1 MECVTMLLYN
11 FVDQGLHACQHIQY
25 CIRLVFLAEWMIPAH
40 VCERP
45 PPTKHIKKPLGSRAK
60 PDCLLTLTDYF
71 DIFCHCEKILDS
83 INVSLVRQVLPGAFL
98 HVFEGLV
105 VKKVADEVEMSDRLV
120 KGDLVVHRCTVE
132 LGGRLLVITGQR
144 LTQTVYNLKVF
155 HLILSSLHSL

>member
-1 MECVTMLLYN
+1 M
-11 FVDQGLHACQHIQY
+11 
-25 CIRLVFLAEWMIPAH
+25 
-40 VCERP
+40 
-45 PPTKHIKKPLGSRAK
+45 
-60 PDCLLTLTDYF
+60 
-71 DIFCHCEKILDS
+71 
-83 INVSLVRQVLPGAFL
+83 RQVLPGAFL

-120 KGDLVVHRCTVE
+120 MGDLVGHRCTVE